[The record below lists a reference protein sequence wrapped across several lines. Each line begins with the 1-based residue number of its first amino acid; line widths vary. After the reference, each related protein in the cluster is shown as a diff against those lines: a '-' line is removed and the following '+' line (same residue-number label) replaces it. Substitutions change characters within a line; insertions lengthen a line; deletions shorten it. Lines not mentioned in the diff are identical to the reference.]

1 MTTTYLQPLL
11 GLTATSKVS
20 QKQRVVQA
28 ERREEQ
34 IIIGIGLVH
43 GVEEVGGED
52 REAFVEIPR
61 LVLELCVLLDVV
73 GEAELSAGVGQGREP
88 DKRHEQAAENP
99 HHVHLKEVSG

>member
-1 MTTTYLQPLL
+1 M
-11 GLTATSKVS
+11 
-20 QKQRVVQA
+20 VQA

-34 IIIGIGLVH
+34 IVIGIGFVH

-73 GEAELSAGVGQGREP
+73 GEAELSAGAGQGREP
-88 DKRHEQAAENP
+88 DKRHEQTAENP
-99 HHVHLKEVSG
+99 HLVHLKEASG